1 MQTKKSPK
9 ADAPTAVKQKSLAK
23 LKLLLDLAQ
32 LEHRCK
38 ADTSTLLE
46 LFGPTHA
53 GGYAYKDNGSDVLAV
68 AHCDY
73 VELPYCFDSV
83 KLAKETLVF
92 SPRLDDRLGVY
103 TVLDMLPAMGIV
115 TDVLLTDGEEIG
127 QSTAENFIQKKR
139 YNWVVEFDRKGT
151 DVVTYQYRDFD
162 DIVGKFFSLGW
173 GSFSDIATLDNLGC
187 QCCNVGVG
195 YYNEHTDRCHMVVDD
210 YLKQLVRFRRMWT
223 AHHKTH
229 YPYSK
234 IEERNWSGQLTT
246 RDDVYECPHCLCQFF
261 DWETVITET
270 HILCPDCGLK
280 AALAF

>member
-53 GGYAYKDNGSDVLAV
+53 GGYAYKDNGSDVL
-68 AHCDY
+68 
-73 VELPYCFDSV
+73 
-83 KLAKETLVF
+83 
-92 SPRLDDRLGVY
+92 DD
-103 TVLDMLPAMGIV
+103 
-115 TDVLLTDGEEIG
+115 
-127 QSTAENFIQKKR
+127 
-139 YNWVVEFDRKGT
+139 
-151 DVVTYQYRDFD
+151 
-162 DIVGKFFSLGW
+162 
-173 GSFSDIATLDNLGC
+173 LGC